1 MLLHLLTQLRD
12 RLARDL
18 AVLPR
23 AQREFANMLAD
34 IDGAP
39 ARALQRRVAAATSLR
54 QLWHL
59 RAEMSTVLSG
69 HRDPGEVDRRLA
81 RLGRHFP
88 RCAPRTS
95 IAPSA
100 SRHASGMAMP
110 RTEHRTPETGR

>member
-1 MLLHLLTQLRD
+1 MLHHLLTQLRD

-23 AQREFANMLAD
+23 ARREFTNMLAD

-39 ARALQRRVAAATSLR
+39 ARALQQRIADATSLR

-69 HRDPGEVDRRLA
+69 QRDADEVDRRLA

-88 RCAPRTS
+88 HCATRTS
-95 IAPSA
+95 MAPSA

-110 RTEHRTPETGR
+110 RTEHQTPETGR